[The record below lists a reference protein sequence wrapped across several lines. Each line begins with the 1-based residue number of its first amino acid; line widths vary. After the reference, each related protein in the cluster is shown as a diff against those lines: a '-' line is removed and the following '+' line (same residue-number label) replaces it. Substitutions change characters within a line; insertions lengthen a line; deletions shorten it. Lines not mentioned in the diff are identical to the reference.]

1 MNINTLLDIL
11 WGTLIYVLVPTAL
24 GSAVAFWFWRKRRMI
39 LGNAI
44 GSAVIAVVMIAFILR
59 QFADNVNAASASVQP
74 DAIYVPLLVLVGL
87 GWLDVLIMFFISG
100 AVEDR
105 VKRRIVNPDDF

>member
-1 MNINTLLDIL
+1 MIDSNALLDVL
-11 WGTLIYVLVPTAL
+11 WGALIYVLLPTAL
-24 GSAVAFWFWRKRRMI
+24 GSAAALWFWLKRRMI
-39 LGNAI
+39 IGNAI
-44 GSAVIAVVMIAFILR
+44 GSAVIAVIMIVFIVQR
-59 QFADNVNAASASVQP
+59 FADSFTQTATQP
-74 DAIYVPLLVLVGL
+74 DAIFIPLLVLVGL

>member
-1 MNINTLLDIL
+1 MINSNAVLDVL
-11 WGTLIYVLVPTAL
+11 WGALIYMLLPTTLGAAAAL
-24 GSAVAFWFWRKRRMI
+24 PFWLKRRMI
-39 LGNAI
+39 MGNAI
-44 GSAVIAVVMIAFILR
+44 GSVVIAVVMIVFIIR
-59 QFADNVNAASASVQP
+59 QFADSINRTAAQP

-87 GWLDVLIMFFISG
+87 GWLDVLIMFFLSG